1 MNVERTLEI
10 ILFEEMRKILDEN
23 IINQLKG
30 GEPNSDIIPMEKTID
45 NIYFGY
51 LSITRYEH
59 NKLAEEWEKN
69 NATLCITP
77 NMLSKEE
84 FINKLLTDDEFYTK
98 WGSDCC
104 EEIPFHVRVNLWR
117 KANAIDI
124 METEELLN
132 NSGIPKRKL
141 KN

>member
-1 MNVERTLEI
+1 MNVERKLDI
-10 ILFEEMRKILDEN
+10 LLFEETRKIIDEN

-30 GEPNSDIIPMEKTID
+30 GKANSDIISMGNTID
-45 NIYFGY
+45 IIYFGY

-59 NKLAEEWEKN
+59 NKIAEKWE
-69 NATLCITP
+69 TLCITP
-77 NMLSKEE
+77 NMLSQEE

-98 WGSDCC
+98 WGHDCC
-104 EEIPFHVRVNLWR
+104 ESIPYNIRVKLWR
-117 KANAIDI
+117 KANPTIDI
-124 METEELLN
+124 MESEELLN